1 MGVRQRKPIIVFK
14 YTKAA
19 DHKKKSTQKPN
30 TTKPIHHSTLERR
43 PHLGIEKGRFNHGF
57 SDSLSLSDM
66 ETSCRTTT
74 TRPNAH
80 RHTLTRRNSIATS
93 VNVPGKL
100 TLPPKLPHHSSASF
114 PASTAGYGGG
124 CSSSS
129 STTSSSQSFPA
140 VDFELISIKPLSY
153 TSLKDLLPSPAV
165 QSPTSS
171 APAATTAGGGSG
183 YEISIRNRLVK
194 QAAWAYLQPMST
206 SPDSSSAGRHLLH
219 RIWARIS
226 YFLRFFSRA
235 LTRAFDQVLR
245 AVRIGSSR

>member
-1 MGVRQRKPIIVFK
+1 
-14 YTKAA
+14 
-19 DHKKKSTQKPN
+19 
-30 TTKPIHHSTLERR
+30 
-43 PHLGIEKGRFNHGF
+43 
-57 SDSLSLSDM
+57 M
-66 ETSCRTTT
+66 ETSYGTTTTT

-80 RHTLTRRNSIATS
+80 LHTLTRRNSIATS
-93 VNVPGKL
+93 VIVPGKL

-124 CSSSS
+124 DSSSS

-171 APAATTAGGGSG
+171 APAAATAGGGSG

-226 YFLRFFSRA
+226 GFLRFFSRA
-235 LTRAFDQVLR
+235 LTRAFDRVLR